1 MNYYY
6 EGESWYGGQ
15 MTRKR
20 REEKEKGDV
29 VWGVMFIT
37 LQYRSRPAQRQKSLN
52 FPYKKPRKP

>member
-1 MNYYY
+1 
-6 EGESWYGGQ
+6 

-37 LQYRSRPAQRQKSLN
+37 LQYRSRPARRQQSLN